1 MPKQRWRGSPDLAHT
16 PPRPDLAMDAE
27 PERTVDTQTPPSA
40 LTDADVLAAYSR
52 WAPIYDWVFALPF
65 LTGRRA
71 VARIINRLPAGRI
84 LEAGVGTGV
93 ALRRYA
99 DRHSIYG
106 IDLSPDMLERAKA
119 RVAARRLAHVEGLEV
134 MDASD
139 LSFADQS
146 FDAIIAM
153 YVMTVLPDPEKVMAE
168 FVRVTRPGGRLIV
181 IGHFAS
187 AGGLYR
193 WVERRLAKYAAKLGW
208 NPDFPVS
215 RLTSRDDLRLI
226 GRRKL
231 GPLWLFTLLE
241 FERC

>member
-1 MPKQRWRGSPDLAHT
+1 MNADRSGT
-16 PPRPDLAMDAE
+16 PSS
-27 PERTVDTQTPPSA
+27 QTGIPPSP

-52 WAPIYDWVFALPF
+52 WAPVYDFVFALPF

-71 VARIINRLPAGRI
+71 VARVVNRLPPGRV

-93 ALRRYA
+93 ALPRY
-99 DRHSIYG
+99 DKRHKVLG

-119 RVAARRLAHVEGLEV
+119 RVARKRLGHVEGLEV
-134 MDASD
+134 MDAGNLAFGD
-139 LSFADQS
+139 RS
-146 FDAIIAM
+146 FDAVVAM
-153 YVMTVLPDPEKVMAE
+153 YVMTVVPDPEKVMAE

-187 AGGLYR
+187 TGGIYHWAER
-193 WVERRLAKYAAKLGW
+193 WLARYAAKLGW

-215 RLTSRDDLRLI
+215 RLTGRADLRLI
-226 GRRKL
+226 RRRKL

-241 FERC
+241 FERV